1 MYRESI
7 YECLELTL
15 LLILSKVVQKHS
27 LHNQP
32 LMQVARDAHENP
44 REESLERNPESPRER
59 EESPEKPD
67 VDANKRL

>member
-1 MYRESI
+1 M
-7 YECLELTL
+7 
-15 LLILSKVVQKHS
+15 VVQNHS

-44 REESLERNPESPRER
+44 REESLERSPESPRER

>member
-1 MYRESI
+1 M
-7 YECLELTL
+7 
-15 LLILSKVVQKHS
+15 VVQNHS